1 MKNIL
6 YICFALLLF
15 ITSCSSDDGPDIS
28 PIVGAW
34 TLDKITISNPPS
46 GHQFAV
52 STTPTATVFGE
63 VSYEIEF
70 FDDMTYERTLRE
82 TIFGR
87 VDDSGTW
94 ELIDTELDLDQEE
107 TNAQDLPVS
116 FDVDGD
122 ISERGMTL
130 ITEDFWFAWPPEIVN
145 DPVAFD
151 TLDGSQE
158 QINQLFNE
166 RGVLVLSTFELEFE
180 LEN

>member
-1 MKNIL
+1 MKRIL
-6 YICFALLLF
+6 YICLTLTLF
-15 ITSCSSDDGPDIS
+15 LTACSSDDGPGIS

-34 TLDKITISNPPS
+34 TLDKISISDAPA

-52 STTPTATVFGE
+52 STTPTATVFAE
-63 VSYEIEF
+63 SSYEIEF
-70 FDDMTYERTLRE
+70 FEDNTYERTLRE

-94 ELIDTELDLDQEE
+94 ELNDTELDLDQEE

-130 ITEDFWFAWPPEIVN
+130 ITEDLWFAWPPEIVN

-151 TLDGSQE
+151 TLDGTQE
-158 QINQLFNE
+158 QINALFNE
-166 RGVLVLSTFELEFE
+166 HGVLVLSTFELEFE
-180 LEN
+180 LDN